1 MKNITKLF
9 AIATVVFGFATTSF
23 AQSTATATANTSAT
37 IIAPITLVKNVD
49 MNFGN
54 VATSAAAGTVVLG
67 TNSVRT
73 AFAGA
78 SLPVTT
84 GTVSAAKFTI
94 TGNVAATYSI
104 VLPTGTISLSDGTN
118 NMTVGSFTSTPTATG
133 LLTGGTQEILVGATL
148 NVGALQ
154 AAGVYTNAADLSVT
168 VAYN

>member
-9 AIATVVFGFATTSF
+9 AIATVVLGFATTSF
-23 AQSTATATANTSAT
+23 AQSSVTATASTSAT
-37 IIAPITLVKNVD
+37 IIAPISLDKNVD

-54 VATSAAAGTVVLG
+54 VATGATAGTVVLG

-73 AFAGA
+73 ANAGA

-84 GTVSAAKFTI
+84 GTVTAAKFTVN
-94 TGNVAATYSI
+94 GNVGATYSI
-104 VLPTGTISLSDGTN
+104 VLPGTITLTKGTD

-133 LLTGGTQEILVGATL
+133 LLTGGTQEIFVGATL

>member
-9 AIATVVFGFATTSF
+9 AIALVVIGSATTSF
-23 AQSTATATANTSAT
+23 AQSNVTATASTSAT
-37 IIAPITLVKNVD
+37 IIAPISLVKNVD

-54 VATSAAAGTVVLG
+54 VATSAVAGTIVLG

-73 AFAGA
+73 ANAGA

-84 GTVSAAKFTI
+84 GTVSAAKFTVN
-94 TGNVAATYSI
+94 GNVDATYSI
-104 VLPTGTISLSDGTN
+104 VLPGTITLSNGTN

-133 LLTGGTQEILVGATL
+133 LLTLGAQEIFVGATL

-154 AAGVYTNAADLSVT
+154 VAGVYTNAADLSVT

>member
-9 AIATVVFGFATTSF
+9 AIATVVLGFTTTSF
-23 AQSTATATANTSAT
+23 AQSSVDANATTSAT
-37 IIAPITLVKNVD
+37 IIAPISLVKNID

-67 TNSVRT
+67 TNNLRT
-73 AFAGA
+73 AHDGA

-84 GTVSAAKFTI
+84 GIVSAAKFTV
-94 TGNVAATYSI
+94 TGNVDATYSI
-104 VLPTGTISLSDGTN
+104 ILPGTITLSDGTN

-154 AAGVYTNAADLSVT
+154 VAGIYTNAADLEVT